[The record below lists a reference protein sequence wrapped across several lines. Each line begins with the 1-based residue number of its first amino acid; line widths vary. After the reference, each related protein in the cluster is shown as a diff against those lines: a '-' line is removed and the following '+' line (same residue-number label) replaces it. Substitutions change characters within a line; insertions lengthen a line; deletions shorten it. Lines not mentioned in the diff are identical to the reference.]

1 MCINIESVMNGRDTI
16 ERGEVY
22 LSLANRGIIGAPSIL
37 DRKIARLENTQSLG
51 LKLCAVAAIGAL
63 LMSPLLLSAKF
74 TVITACMY
82 TLAGGSAITG
92 IVLFA
97 VSTTKK
103 REYLDEKID
112 KNQVGEILGNLK
124 KSVQDSQEWVKRV
137 YRLGELKKLEKQ
149 IDNN

>member
-1 MCINIESVMNGRDTI
+1 
-16 ERGEVY
+16 
-22 LSLANRGIIGAPSIL
+22 
-37 DRKIARLENTQSLG
+37 
-51 LKLCAVAAIGAL
+51 
-63 LMSPLLLSAKF
+63 
-74 TVITACMY
+74 MY